1 MVTYSISDVEQLS
14 GLKAHTIRIWEKRY
28 GIIPNRR
35 TNTNIRFFSAD
46 DLQII
51 LNIALLNK
59 KGIKISQIA
68 RLSSDEIKQKVA
80 NLCDVDEVF
89 EDQID
94 SLMLA
99 MMELNEFKFLKIL
112 DHYIEVRGFETT
124 MGDIIYP
131 FLDKLSVMWVTGSV
145 RGVHESFV
153 TNIIHR
159 KLCIEI
165 DKLRHETD
173 SGKYKYLIYLPE
185 NEGHE
190 LSILFLYYIIR
201 SKGANVLYLGAGVPF
216 EEVVDAYH
224 ISKPDF
230 IFTLINDSFSESPL
244 QPYLDRLM
252 ATIPQST
259 KIGVSG
265 YQTITQSIKNSERLL
280 VFDDLLQIKV
290 FISDHLVKSC

>member
-1 MVTYSISDVEQLS
+1 MVTYSISDVEKLS
-14 GLKAHTIRIWEKRY
+14 GVKAHTIRIWEKRY

-35 TNTNIRFFSAD
+35 TNTNIRFYSAE
-46 DLQII
+46 DLQNI

-68 RLSSDEIKQKVA
+68 RLSGEEIKQKVA
-80 NLCDVDEVF
+80 TLCDVDEVF

-112 DHYIEVRGFETT
+112 DHYIEVRDFETT
-124 MGDIIYP
+124 MGEIIYP
-131 FLDKLSVMWVTGSV
+131 FLDKLSVMWVTGSI

-165 DKLRHETD
+165 DKLSHETD
-173 SGKYKYLIYLPE
+173 KSRSKYLIYLPE

-201 SKGANVLYLGAGVPF
+201 AKGANVLFLGAGITF
-216 EEVVDAYH
+216 EEVIDAYH
-224 ISKPDF
+224 IFKPDF
-230 IFTLINDSFSESPL
+230 VFTLFNDSFAESPL
-244 QPYLDRLM
+244 QPYLERLLTSM
-252 ATIPQST
+252 PDCT
-259 KIGVSG
+259 KVGISG
-265 YQTITQSIKNSERLL
+265 YQTIMQNIKNSERLM
-280 VFDDLLQIKV
+280 VFDDLGQIKS
-290 FISDHLVKSC
+290 FISQNIQRKD

>member
-1 MVTYSISDVEQLS
+1 MVTYSISDVEKLS
-14 GLKAHTIRIWEKRY
+14 GVKAHTIRIWEKRY

-35 TNTNIRFFSAD
+35 TNTNIRYYSD
-46 DLQII
+46 EDLQTI

-59 KGIKISQIA
+59 KGLKISHIS
-68 RLSSDEIKQKVA
+68 RMSSEEVKQKVA
-80 NLCDVDEVF
+80 SLCEVDEVF

-165 DKLRHETD
+165 DKLNHETD
-173 SGKYKYLIYLPE
+173 ESRYKYLVYLPE

-190 LSILFLYYIIR
+190 LSILFLYYVIR
-201 SKGANVLYLGAGVPF
+201 SKGANVLFLGAGVSF
-216 EEVVDAYH
+216 EEVIDAYQ
-224 ISKPDF
+224 IFKPDF
-230 IFTLINDSFSESPL
+230 VFTLFNDSFAESPL
-244 QPYLDRLM
+244 QPYLTSLADAMPLCK
-252 ATIPQST
+252 Q
-259 KIGVSG
+259 IGISG
-265 YQTITQSIKNSERLL
+265 YQTIMQDIQTNSRIS
-280 VFDDLLQIKV
+280 VFDDLLQIKS
-290 FISDHLVKSC
+290 FISENIMKS